1 MELVQRM
8 PYSMEAE
15 QSVLGSVLL
24 EPECF
29 SRILEKIKVDDF
41 FLNQNKEIYSAMLD
55 LFNQSKPIDIVSLK
69 EQLTVRG
76 TLEGAGGLEYLKE
89 IAMFVPTT
97 ANLNHY
103 IEVMLEK
110 SDLRNMIS
118 IAQEL
123 SQMGYSGTSE
133 AGQLIDYA
141 EQKLLDISKKRTNH
155 SYSRINEVIAS
166 TLERLNKLSK
176 DKNKVTGIPTGFSD
190 LDEMTSGLQN
200 SDLILVAAR
209 PAMGKSSFAMNIAEY
224 AALHKNVPV
233 LVFNLEMSKEQIV
246 SRMLCSDALVDS
258 SKLRTG
264 DLDQNDW
271 DKILRSVPNL
281 SKAPVFI
288 DDTPGISVSEI
299 RAKSR
304 NLKLKENIGLI
315 VIDYLQLM
323 QGAAG
328 IESRQQE
335 ISNISRNLKIM
346 AKELDIPVIALSQ
359 LSRAPEQRQNH
370 RPILSDL
377 RESGA
382 IEQDA
387 DIVMFLYRDDY
398 YDEES
403 EEKNVAECIIAKHRN
418 GEVGTIKMCWLGQY
432 TKFTDMEKQYD
443 GV

>member
-55 LFNQSKPIDIVSLK
+55 FFNQSKPIDIVSLK

-271 DKILRSVPNL
+271 DKILRSVPTL

-328 IESRQQE
+328 SESRQQE

-346 AKELDIPVIALSQ
+346 AKELDVPVIALSQ

-418 GEVGTIKMCWLGQY
+418 GEVGTIKMCWLGQF

>member
-76 TLEGAGGLEYLKE
+76 TREGAGGLEYLKE

-271 DKILRSVPNL
+271 DKILRSVPTL

-328 IESRQQE
+328 SESRQQE

-346 AKELDIPVIALSQ
+346 AKELDVPVIALSQ

-418 GEVGTIKMCWLGQY
+418 GEVGTIKMCWLGQF